1 MPSKATSSQGKNMYQ
16 FTNQHVIVTG
26 GTRGIGAGLTEA
38 FLKAGA
44 TVIAT
49 YSGNDQAA
57 SAFKEKNSIYGNRLI
72 LKKFNVAS
80 SQEVETFFKDFEAQF
95 PSLEVL
101 INNAGIRRDNIVASM
116 SENEWDSVIDTN
128 LKGTYN
134 MTHFAVLQMMK
145 NRFGR
150 IVNMSSVGGKL
161 GLQGQANYAASKAG
175 QIALSLSVSK
185 EVAKR
190 NITINNVCP
199 GFIETE
205 LIADLPE
212 DQVKEYKSQVP
223 MKRFGKVEEVAHAVL
238 FFASK
243 EASYITGA
251 TLDIAGGLNA

>member
-1 MPSKATSSQGKNMYQ
+1 MFDFKDQY
-16 FTNQHVIVTG
+16 VIVTG
-26 GTRGIGAGLTEA
+26 GTRGIGAGLSES

-49 YSGNDQAA
+49 YSGNDMAA
-57 SAFKEKNSIYGNRLI
+57 RAFKEKMGPQLH
-72 LKKFNVAS
+72 LFKFDVANAAD
-80 SQEVETFFKDFEAQF
+80 VETFFTKYNETF
-95 PSLEVL
+95 PALHVL
-101 INNAGIRRDNIVASM
+101 VNNAGIRRDQIIASM
-116 SENEWDSVIDTN
+116 NESDWDSVMNTN

-134 MTHFAVLQMMK
+134 MTKNAVLTMMK
-145 NRFGR
+145 NRYGR

-161 GLQGQANYAASKAG
+161 GLPGQANYAASKAG

-190 NITINNVCP
+190 NITVNNVCP

-205 LIADLPE
+205 LIKDLPE
-212 DQVKEYKSQVP
+212 EQVKEYKSQVP

-243 EASYITGA
+243 ESSYITG
-251 TLDIAGGLNA
+251 TTVDVAGGLNG

>member
-1 MPSKATSSQGKNMYQ
+1 MNKFDS
-16 FTNQHVIVTG
+16 QHVIVTG
-26 GTRGIGAGLTEA
+26 GTRGIGAGITEQ
-38 FLKAGA
+38 FLNAGA

-49 YSGNDQAA
+49 YSGNDEAA
-57 SAFKEKNSIYGNRLI
+57 KAFKDKLSLYGSKLI
-72 LKKFNVAS
+72 LKKFNVAN
-80 SQEVETFFKDFEAQF
+80 SQEVESFFTDYEKEF
-95 PSLEVL
+95 PSLEIL
-101 INNAGIRRDNIVASM
+101 INNAGIRRDQIVATM
-116 SENEWDSVIDTN
+116 NESDWDAVIDTN

-134 MTHFAVLQMMK
+134 MTRFAVLTMMK
-145 NRFGR
+145 NRYGR

-161 GLQGQANYAASKAG
+161 GLPGQANYAASKAG

-205 LIADLPE
+205 LLKDLPE

>member
-1 MPSKATSSQGKNMYQ
+1 MFNFQ
-16 FTNQHVIVTG
+16 NQHVIVTG

-38 FLKAGA
+38 FLKGGA
-44 TVIAT
+44 TVVAT
-49 YSGNDQAA
+49 YSGNDEAA
-57 SAFKEKNSIYGNRLI
+57 RNFKEKLSIYGEKLI
-72 LKKFNVAS
+72 LKKFNVADS
-80 SQEVETFFKDFEAQF
+80 SQVENFFKEYESEF
-95 PSLEVL
+95 PSLEILV
-101 INNAGIRRDNIVASM
+101 NNAGIRRDQIVASM
-116 SENEWDSVIDTN
+116 SEGDWDAVIDTN

-134 MTHFAVLQMMK
+134 MTRFGVLQMMK
-145 NRFGR
+145 NRYGR

-238 FFASK
+238 FFASR
-243 EASYITGA
+243 ESSYITGA
-251 TLDIAGGLNA
+251 TLDVAGGLNG

>member
-1 MPSKATSSQGKNMYQ
+1 MYQ
-16 FTNQHVIVTG
+16 FEGQHIIITG
-26 GTRGIGAGLTEA
+26 GTRGIGAGLTES

-44 TVIAT
+44 TVVAT
-49 YSGNDQAA
+49 YSGNDEAA
-57 SAFKEKNSIYGNRLI
+57 KNFKEKNNLYGNRLV
-72 LKKFNVAS
+72 LKKFNVGNVS
-80 SQEVETFFKDFEAQF
+80 EVESFFKEYEGQF
-95 PSLEVL
+95 SSLEVL
-101 INNAGIRRDNIVASM
+101 VNNAGIRRDNIIAGM
-116 SENEWDSVIDTN
+116 SENEWDSVIETN

-145 NRFGR
+145 NRYGR
-150 IVNMSSVGGKL
+150 IINMSSVGGKL

-205 LIADLPE
+205 LLNGLPE
-212 DQVKEYKSQVP
+212 DQIKEYKSQVP

-238 FFASK
+238 FFADRQS
-243 EASYITGA
+243 SYITGA

>member
-1 MPSKATSSQGKNMYQ
+1 MYN
-16 FTNQHVIVTG
+16 FESQHVIVTG
-26 GTRGIGAGLTEA
+26 GTRGIGAGITEN

-49 YSGNDQAA
+49 YAGNDDAA
-57 SAFKEKNSIYGNRLI
+57 NAFKDKYSQYGEKLI
-72 LKKFNVAS
+72 LKKFNVS
-80 SQEVETFFKDFEAQF
+80 NTNEVEAFFND
-95 PSLEVL
+95 LEKTIPTLEILV
-101 INNAGIRRDNIVASM
+101 NNAGIRRDNIVASM
-116 SENEWDSVIDTN
+116 SEGDWDAVIDTN

-134 MTHFAVLQMMK
+134 MTRFAVLAMMK
-145 NRFGR
+145 NRYGR
-150 IVNMSSVGGKL
+150 IINMSSVGGKL
-161 GLQGQANYAASKAG
+161 GLPGQANYAASKAG
-175 QIALSLSVSK
+175 QIAMSLSVSK

-205 LIADLPE
+205 LLKDLPE
-212 DQVKEYKSQVP
+212 EQVKEYKSQVP

>member
-1 MPSKATSSQGKNMYQ
+1 MFQ
-16 FTNQHVIVTG
+16 FQDQHVIVTG
-26 GTRGIGAGLTEA
+26 GTRGIGGGITEA

-49 YSGNDQAA
+49 YSGNDEAA
-57 SAFKEKNSIYGNRLI
+57 SAFKERLSLYGEKLI
-72 LKKFNVAS
+72 LKKFNVANTL
-80 SQEVETFFKDFEAQF
+80 EVENFFKEYEENF
-95 PSLEVL
+95 PSLEILV
-101 INNAGIRRDNIVASM
+101 NNAGIRRDNIVAGL
-116 SENEWDSVIDTN
+116 SESDWDAVIDTN

-134 MTHFAVLQMMK
+134 MTKFAILQMMK
-145 NRFGR
+145 NRYGR

-175 QIALSLSVSK
+175 QIAMSLSVSK

-212 DQVKEYKSQVP
+212 DQVKEYKTQVP
-223 MKRFGKVEEVAHAVL
+223 MKRFGKIEEVAHAVL
-238 FFASK
+238 FFSTR

>member
-1 MPSKATSSQGKNMYQ
+1 MFNFES
-16 FTNQHVIVTG
+16 QHVIVTG
-26 GTRGIGAGLTEA
+26 GTRGIGAGITEN
-38 FLKAGA
+38 FLKCGA

-49 YSGNDQAA
+49 YSGNDEAA
-57 SAFKEKNSIYGNRLI
+57 MAFKDKLSLYGDKLV

-80 SQEVETFFKDFEAQF
+80 SAEVEAFFTDYEKQF

-101 INNAGIRRDNIVASM
+101 VNNAGIRRDQIVASM
-116 SENEWDSVIDTN
+116 SEGDWDAVIDTN

-134 MTHFAVLQMMK
+134 MTRFAVLAMMK
-145 NRFGR
+145 NRYGR

-161 GLQGQANYAASKAG
+161 GLPGQANYAASKAG
-175 QIALSLSVSK
+175 QIAMSLSVSK

-205 LIADLPE
+205 LIKDLPE
-212 DQVKEYKSQVP
+212 EQVKEYKSQVP

>member
-1 MPSKATSSQGKNMYQ
+1 MSNFDS
-16 FTNQHVIVTG
+16 QHVIVTG
-26 GTRGIGAGLTEA
+26 GTRGIGAGITEQ
-38 FLKAGA
+38 FLKSGA

-49 YSGNDQAA
+49 YSGNDEAA
-57 SAFKEKNSIYGNRLI
+57 QAFKDKMAVFGEKLI
-72 LKKFNVAS
+72 LKKFNVSNAT
-80 SQEVETFFKDFEAQF
+80 EVEAFFSDYEKNFK
-95 PSLEVL
+95 SLEVL
-101 INNAGIRRDNIVASM
+101 VNNAGIRRDQIIATM
-116 SENEWDSVIDTN
+116 SEGDWDAVIDTN

-134 MTHFAVLQMMK
+134 MTRFAVLAMMK
-145 NRFGR
+145 NRYGR

-161 GLQGQANYAASKAG
+161 GLPGQANYAASKAG
-175 QIALSLSVSK
+175 QIAMSLSVSK

-205 LIADLPE
+205 LLKDLPE
-212 DQVKEYKSQVP
+212 EQVKEYKSQVP

-238 FFASK
+238 FFSSK

>member
-1 MPSKATSSQGKNMYQ
+1 MYN
-16 FTNQHVIVTG
+16 FNSQHVIVTG
-26 GTRGIGAGLTEA
+26 GTRGIGAGVTEA
-38 FLKAGA
+38 FLKNGA

-49 YSGNDQAA
+49 YSGNDNAA
-57 SAFKEKNSIYGNRLI
+57 NAFKDKNAIYGDKLI
-72 LKKFNVAS
+72 LKKFNVSNTA
-80 SQEVETFFKDFEAQF
+80 EVEQFFKDYESQF
-95 PSLEVL
+95 SSLEVL
-101 INNAGIRRDNIVASM
+101 INNAGVRRDNIIASL
-116 SENEWDSVIDTN
+116 SENDWNSVIDTN

-134 MTHFAVLQMMK
+134 MTRFAVLQMMK
-145 NRFGR
+145 NRYGR

-161 GLQGQANYAASKAG
+161 GLPGQANYAASKAG

-205 LIADLPE
+205 LLADLPE
-212 DQVKEYKSQVP
+212 EQFKEYKSQVP

-238 FFASK
+238 FFATK

-251 TLDIAGGLNA
+251 TIDIAGGLNA

>member
-1 MPSKATSSQGKNMYQ
+1 MYQ
-16 FTNQHVIVTG
+16 FNDQHVIVTG
-26 GTRGIGAGLTEA
+26 GTRGIGAGITEA

-44 TVIAT
+44 IVVAT
-49 YSGNDQAA
+49 YSGNDEAA
-57 SAFKEKNSIYGNRLI
+57 RNFKEKHAVYGDKLV
-72 LKKFNVAS
+72 LKKFNVANTT
-80 SQEVETFFKDFEAQF
+80 EVEKFFTEYDAQF

-101 INNAGIRRDNIVASM
+101 VNNAGIRRDSIIPTMN
-116 SENEWDSVIDTN
+116 ENDWDSVIDTN

-134 MTHFAVLQMMK
+134 MTRFGVITMMK
-145 NRFGR
+145 KRYGR

-161 GLQGQANYAASKAG
+161 GLPGQANYAASKAG

-212 DQVKEYKSQVP
+212 EQVKEYKSQVP

-238 FFASK
+238 FFASR
-243 EASYITGA
+243 EASYISGTS
-251 TLDIAGGLNA
+251 LDIAGGL

>member
-1 MPSKATSSQGKNMYQ
+1 MYNFQ
-16 FTNQHVIVTG
+16 SQHVIITG
-26 GTRGIGAGLTEA
+26 GTRGIGAGLTEQ

-49 YSGNDQAA
+49 YAGNDEAA
-57 SAFKEKNSIYGNRLI
+57 QVFKEKLSEYGPKLI
-72 LKKFNVAS
+72 LKKFNVANTL
-80 SQEVETFFKDFEAQF
+80 EVETFFTEYDQTY

-134 MTHFAVLQMMK
+134 MTRFGVLAMMK
-145 NRFGR
+145 NRYGR

-161 GLQGQANYAASKAG
+161 GLPGQANYAASKAG
-175 QIALSLSVSK
+175 QIAMSLSVSK

-205 LIADLPE
+205 LLKDLPE
-212 DQVKEYKSQVP
+212 EQVKEYKSQVP

>member
-1 MPSKATSSQGKNMYQ
+1 MFKFES
-16 FTNQHVIVTG
+16 QHVIVTG
-26 GTRGIGAGLTEA
+26 GTRGIGAGITES

-49 YSGNDQAA
+49 YTGNDQAA
-57 SAFKEKNSIYGNRLI
+57 QAFKEKHCLYGDKLV
-72 LKKFNVAS
+72 LKKFNVANTT
-80 SQEVETFFKDFEAQF
+80 EVESFFAEYEKSF
-95 PSLEVL
+95 PSLEILV
-101 INNAGIRRDNIVASM
+101 NNAGIRRDNIVASM
-116 SENEWDSVIDTN
+116 TENEWDSVIDTN

-134 MTHFAVLQMMK
+134 MTRFAVLAMMK
-145 NRFGR
+145 NRYGR

-161 GLQGQANYAASKAG
+161 GLPGQANYAASKAG
-175 QIALSLSVSK
+175 QIAMSLSISK

-205 LIADLPE
+205 LLKDLPE
-212 DQVKEYKSQVP
+212 EQVKDYKSQVP

-238 FFASK
+238 FFSSK